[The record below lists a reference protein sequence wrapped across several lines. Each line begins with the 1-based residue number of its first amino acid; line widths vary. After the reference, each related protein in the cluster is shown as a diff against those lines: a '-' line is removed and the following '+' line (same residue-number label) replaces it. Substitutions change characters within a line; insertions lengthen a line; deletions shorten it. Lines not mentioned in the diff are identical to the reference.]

1 MSLLQET
8 LAAIQ
13 PRSQQHAAAFRE
25 RLDAAMTQPAGLG
38 ILQDMLAAYAG
49 ITGSDA
55 PAIPARQTIICCA
68 DHGVAAMKV
77 SAYPPETTV
86 QMTAN
91 YLISRGAVANA
102 LSNFCG
108 SSLEVADLGIAAPT
122 DDLPGLLQKKLRP
135 APKTVLSAL
144 P

>member
-1 MSLLQET
+1 MTTATTRFTTAKDVASAVASLGYQAPQET

-102 LSNFCG
+102 LSKT
-108 SSLEVADLGIAAPT
+108 SPSAPSGT
-122 DDLPGLLQKKLRP
+122 
-135 APKTVLSAL
+135 A
-144 P
+144 